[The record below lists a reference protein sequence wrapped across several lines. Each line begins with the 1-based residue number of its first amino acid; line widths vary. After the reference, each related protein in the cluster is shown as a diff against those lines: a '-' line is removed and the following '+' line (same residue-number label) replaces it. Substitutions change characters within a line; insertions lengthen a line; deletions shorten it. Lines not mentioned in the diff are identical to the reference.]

1 MRAVLIGAFLLSLG
15 ATNAEACHRFSRWYY
30 PYPQRCDTRPL
41 KHDLVYRVTSDPPSV
56 LPPAKEEEDPPDE
69 IPIPDMAA
77 VWEPQ
82 SDFKELQEGLER
94 KKALILLLSRP

>member
-41 KHDLVYRVTSDPPSV
+41 RRDLVYRVTSDPSSV
-56 LPPAKEEEDPPDE
+56 LPPAKEEEEEPE
-69 IPIPDMAA
+69 IPLPDMAA
-77 VWEPQ
+77 VWTG
-82 SDFKELQEGLER
+82 DNKDLQEGLER